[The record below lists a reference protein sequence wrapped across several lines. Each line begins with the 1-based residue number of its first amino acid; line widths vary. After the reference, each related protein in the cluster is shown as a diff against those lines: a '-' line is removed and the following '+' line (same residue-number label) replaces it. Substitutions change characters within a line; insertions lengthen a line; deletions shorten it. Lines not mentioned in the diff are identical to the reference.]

1 MKTLLFAAKYFYF
14 YFFGFIGFNEKVFF
28 AVENSVS
35 V

>member
-14 YFFGFIGFNEKVFF
+14 YFFGFIEKVFF